1 MDRRLFVSRGVSMF
15 RHISAYRFLVFF
27 VFYTLVLAVAVPATA
42 QTRLYEVQLDLFED
56 NEIVHSP
63 SAIVEEGKSAT
74 ITVGDTSIMLVVTS
88 EGMMDG
94 RPVVS
99 LALDIARFEDNTIN
113 ELESTSIMAPT
124 VFLPDTMKQGDPAT
138 VSIGSN
144 GVAATVRRVEPSK
157 VASLMNAANKKDEC
171 QSANRVT
178 LGDGDASIGDD
189 DCCQSSCTDGS
200 GHTLTCCGAIICCDC
215 GTCCSP

>member
-1 MDRRLFVSRGVSMF
+1 MF
-15 RHISAYRFLVFF
+15 KYISASRFLVSFI
-27 VFYTLVLAVAVPATA
+27 FYSLLLAVAVPATA
-42 QTRLYEVQLDLFED
+42 QTRLYEVQLDVFED
-56 NEIVHSP
+56 NEILHSP

-74 ITVGDTSIMLVVTS
+74 ITVGNNSIMLVVNS
-88 EGMMDG
+88 EGLMDA

-157 VASLMNAANKKDEC
+157 VTLLMNAANRKDEC
-171 QSANRVT
+171 QSANPVT

-189 DCCQSSCTDGS
+189 DCCQSSCMDGS
-200 GHTLTCCGAIICCDC
+200 GHILTCCGAITCCDC

>member
-1 MDRRLFVSRGVSMF
+1 MF
-15 RHISAYRFLVFF
+15 KHISASRFLVSFI
-27 VFYTLVLAVAVPATA
+27 FYSLLLAVAVPATA
-42 QTRLYEVQLDLFED
+42 QTRLYEIQLDVFED
-56 NEIVHSP
+56 NKIVHSP
-63 SAIVEEGKSAT
+63 SAVVEEGKSAT
-74 ITVGDTSIMLVVTS
+74 ITVGDTSIVLVVTS
-88 EGMMDG
+88 EGMMNG
-94 RPVVS
+94 KPVVS
-99 LALDIARFEDNTIN
+99 LALDIAMFEDNTIN

-124 VFLPDTMKQGDPAT
+124 MFLPDTMKYGDPAT

-157 VASLMNAANKKDEC
+157 VTSLMNALNRKDEC
-171 QSANRVT
+171 QSASPVT

-215 GTCCSP
+215 GACCSP

>member
-1 MDRRLFVSRGVSMF
+1 MF
-15 RHISAYRFLVFF
+15 EHISASRFLVSFI
-27 VFYTLVLAVAVPATA
+27 FYSLLLAVAVPATA
-42 QTRLYEVQLDLFED
+42 QTRLYEVQLDVFED

-74 ITVGDTSIMLVVTS
+74 ITVGNNSIMLVVNS
-88 EGMMDG
+88 EGLMDG

-157 VASLMNAANKKDEC
+157 VASLMNGANKKGEY
-171 QSANRVT
+171 QSAH
-178 LGDGDASIGDD
+178 
-189 DCCQSSCTDGS
+189 QP
-200 GHTLTCCGAIICCDC
+200 
-215 GTCCSP
+215 SPRF